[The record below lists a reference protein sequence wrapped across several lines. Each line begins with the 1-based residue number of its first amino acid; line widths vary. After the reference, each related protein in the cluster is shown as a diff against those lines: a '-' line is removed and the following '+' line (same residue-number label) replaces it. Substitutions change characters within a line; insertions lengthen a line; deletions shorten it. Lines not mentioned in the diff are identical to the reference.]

1 MVVSGQDPFLW
12 NCAFAFRSRVWPFFI
27 WHMEAQTQDTI
38 PLAQKMAW
46 RRLWEILLR
55 PVAPSAPSSSPV
67 CDLVQEQESK
77 EQSMAEVETDV

>member
-55 PVAPSAPSSSPV
+55 PIAPSALSSSV
-67 CDLVQEQESK
+67 YDLAQKQESK
-77 EQSMAEVETDV
+77 EQSAAEVEADV